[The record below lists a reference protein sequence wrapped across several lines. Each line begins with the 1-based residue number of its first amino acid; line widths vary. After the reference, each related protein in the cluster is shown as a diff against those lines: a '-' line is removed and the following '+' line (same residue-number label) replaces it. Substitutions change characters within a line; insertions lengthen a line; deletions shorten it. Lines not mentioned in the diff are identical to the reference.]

1 MQRFKNILVVI
12 DPNNESQAVIERA
25 VDLARR
31 NQAHITLVSII
42 DEPSHD
48 DQRQRTVELP
58 AEARGPILDIIEDW
72 PPATDLPLAPK
83 QSKRHQ
89 EPSRERVPEI
99 ADWRT
104 TPPAVLIRE
113 RVERKESQRLEK
125 WTAFVRQSGLQV
137 DRKILYGMPFLEII
151 REVLRYGHDLVMAT
165 ARGRNNLKE
174 RFFGSTTMHLMRK
187 CPCPVWV
194 VKASQPKW
202 HTRILA
208 AVDPNPHD
216 KERQAL
222 NVKIMDLATSLARL
236 EQRELVVVH
245 AWTFPVERSLR
256 GGHVGLSSDVDRW
269 VSDAREQH
277 RQWLIDLLQPYALE
291 ELECEVYLL
300 KGEAGRLIPEVA
312 AAKEVKLIVMGTVS
326 RTGVA
331 GLLIGNT
338 AEKILHQVDCGVLAV
353 KPDGFVTPV
362 RLHESG

>member
-12 DPNNESQAVIERA
+12 DPNNESKAVIERA

-58 AEARGPILDIIEDW
+58 VEARGPILDIIEDW

-89 EPSRERVPEI
+89 EPSRERIPEI
-99 ADWRT
+99 ADRRT
-104 TPPAVLIRE
+104 TPSAVLIRE
-113 RVERKESQRLEK
+113 RVERKESRRLEK
-125 WTAFVRQSGLQV
+125 WTDFVRQSGLQV
-137 DRKILYGMPFLEII
+137 DRKILYGIPFLEII
-151 REVLRYGHDLVMAT
+151 REVLRHGHDLVMAT
-165 ARGRNNLKE
+165 ARGRSNLKE
-174 RFFGSTTMHLMRK
+174 RFFGSTTLHLMRK

-277 RQWLIDLLQPYALE
+277 RQWLIGLLKPYALE
-291 ELECEVYLL
+291 ELESEVYLL

>member
-12 DPNNESQAVIERA
+12 DPQNESRAVIERA

-42 DEPSHD
+42 DEPPHD
-48 DQRQRTVELP
+48 DQRQLTVELP
-58 AEARGPILDIIEDW
+58 AQAREPILDINEDW
-72 PPATDLPLAPK
+72 PPATDPPLAPQ
-83 QSKRHQ
+83 QSKGHQ
-89 EPSRERVPEI
+89 EPSGERSPEI
-99 ADWRT
+99 AGWRT
-104 TPPAVLIRE
+104 SSPAVLIRE
-113 RVERKESQRLEK
+113 RVVGEESRRLEQ
-125 WTAFVRQSGLQV
+125 WVDFVRQSGLQV
-137 DRKILYGMPFLEII
+137 DSRILYGIPFLEII
-151 REVLRYGHDLVMAT
+151 REVLRHGHDLVMAT
-165 ARGRNNLKE
+165 AQGRSNLKE

-194 VKASQPKW
+194 VKTSQPEW

-216 KERQAL
+216 QERQAL

-256 GGHVGLSSDVDRW
+256 GGHVRLSSDVDRW

-277 RQWLIDLLQPYALE
+277 RRWLIDLLQPYALE
-291 ELECEVYLL
+291 ELEHEVYLL

-312 AAKEVKLIVMGTVS
+312 AVKEAKLIVMGTVS
-326 RTGVA
+326 RSGVA

-338 AEKILHQVDCGVLAV
+338 AEKILGQVDCGVIAV
-353 KPDGFVTPV
+353 KPDGFMTPV
-362 RLHESG
+362 RLEE